1 MGPAF
6 ISTNRIR
13 IQLRPLQGNVAETSV
28 LRRRLDCNHQKLHT
42 IIIMLTT
49 ETRLLIEHWP
59 AVEEIIQ
66 TVDTL
71 KTQLSE
77 LLSSLKDDL
86 NKTDWWSEDWSFVR
100 HTDEQVYI
108 AHNTW
113 RYNKSD
119 YAVWIGI
126 EQFVPSV
133 LFGKAVFPQ
142 LYVWS
147 SISDKQFIGKAREI
161 FRSKKILGTVDEKK
175 GSYIIKHFLPKIL
188 PG

>member
-1 MGPAF
+1 
-6 ISTNRIR
+6 
-13 IQLRPLQGNVAETSV
+13 
-28 LRRRLDCNHQKLHT
+28 
-42 IIIMLTT
+42 MLTT

-188 PG
+188 PGQSSECENIIRERIIQFFSYYSKEEKSISEIVTKQIKAQ